1 MKKSPNIFI
10 FVVFSFLVGI
20 SLRLWGLGSALGKA
34 DENQNILD
42 YGHAPFEYIA
52 TSYFFG
58 GHHILNSLFIRASTL
73 LFGEENV
80 FGIRAPVFILSIA
93 TLWLVYLIAL
103 QIFRSQ
109 TIGALAVFALAVNPA
124 HIFYS
129 QIARGYGWIIFF
141 AALTLFSLLK
151 LLETGKLKWAAII
164 LLSGFL
170 GIYTI
175 PTNVYFIFALGVWSL
190 FITWKPSSQAKN
202 SGKDTV
208 FISPL
213 FILIIFAG
221 IALLSFVAYS
231 PILDNLLTEAKNY
244 HLPKLS
250 ESSNSYLA
258 IQTITGFFEKSFPG
272 NLIWSLLFVGTGI
285 FFTSPVKK
293 EYFLLPFFLLG
304 IPALITWIT
313 GVGGYA
319 RNYLFNLPWMV
330 VFFAAG
336 IEKAGLLLV
345 KFTKLNLKPVLLI
358 VWSLFSFHHLV
369 FNFYP
374 SQNSISGPDYYKLTE
389 NSTKPNDLLVIQD
402 SKNYLYARQVY
413 KNRLK
418 KITENNEIGGLKI
431 ISKPNFKWVNYS
443 FSRSG
448 NKVFPF
454 GGFNSSKPIIPLN
467 GNRVLYPISENQIK
481 GTLPIDF
488 ESKAQWNKTSGSG
501 EFVSETASKIFGQQ
515 SLQVI
520 AKESGVS
527 GYAIFP
533 QFVKVSRPSLA
544 VLTWA
549 GKNLDGNL
557 KINHPEIAFMS
568 EKNQSPQQLALVEL
582 NDGIHAALK
591 ESDSLFSDNWLL
603 FSNIAQIN
611 PGVYSMTLWL
621 KVDPN
626 ESYAYDGFRF
636 FILPLK
642 S

>member
-1 MKKSPNIFI
+1 MKKSPKVFI
-10 FVVFSFLVGI
+10 FVAFSFLVGI
-20 SLRLWGLGSALGKA
+20 FLRLWGLGSALGKA

-58 GHHILNSLFIRASTL
+58 GHHILNSLSIHLSIS
-73 LFGEENV
+73 LFGEENA

-93 TLWLVYLIAL
+93 TLWLVYLISL

-151 LLETGKLKWAAII
+151 LLETGKPKWAWAT

-175 PTNVYFIFALGVWSL
+175 PTNVYFIMALGIWSL
-190 FITWKPSSQAKN
+190 FITWKSSFQAKGSN
-202 SGKDTV
+202 ENTAL
-208 FISPL
+208 ITPL
-213 FILIIFAG
+213 FILIIFSG

-231 PILDNLLTEAKNY
+231 PILDNLLAEAKNY

-250 ESSNSYLA
+250 ESSNSFLA
-258 IQTITGFFEKSFPG
+258 LKTITGFFEKSFPG
-272 NLIWSLLFVGTGI
+272 ILIFSILFVGIGV
-285 FFTSPVKK
+285 FFTSSAKK

-313 GVGGYA
+313 GVGGYP
-319 RNYLFNLPWMV
+319 RNYLFNLPWVV

-336 IEKAGLLLV
+336 IERAGLLLARSI
-345 KFTKLNLKPVLLI
+345 KLNLKPVLI
-358 VWSLFSFHHLV
+358 IIWSLFSFHHLV

-374 SQNSISGPDYYKLTE
+374 SQNSVSGPDFYKLTDS
-389 NSTKPNDLLVIQD
+389 STEPNDLLIIQD

-418 KITENNEIGGLKI
+418 KIIEKNKLSGLKL
-431 ISKPNFKWVNYS
+431 ISEPNFKWADYS

-448 NKVFPF
+448 NKIFPF
-454 GGFNSSKPIIPLN
+454 GGFNSLKPIIPLN
-467 GNRVLYPISENQIK
+467 GNRALYPISGNRVE

-488 ESKAQWNKTSGSG
+488 GSKTHWNIASGSG
-501 EFVSETASKIFGQQ
+501 EFIPEAVSKIFGQK

-520 AKESGVS
+520 AKENGVS

-533 QFVKVSRPSLA
+533 HFVKVSKPSLA
-544 VLTWA
+544 ILTWV
-549 GKNLDGNL
+549 GKNLDGKL

-568 EKNQSPQQLALVEL
+568 KKNKSPQQLALVEL
-582 NDGIHAALK
+582 NDGIHATLK

-603 FSNIAQIN
+603 FTNVAQIN
-611 PGVYSMTLWL
+611 PGAYSMTLWL

-642 S
+642 D

>member
-1 MKKSPNIFI
+1 MKKSPKILI
-10 FVVFSFLVGI
+10 FVAFSFLVGVL
-20 SLRLWGLGSALGKA
+20 LRLWGLGSALGKA

-42 YGHAPFEYIA
+42 YGHAPLEYIA

-58 GHHILNSLFIRASTL
+58 GHHILNSLFIRLSIS
-73 LFGEENV
+73 LFGEENA

-109 TIGALAVFALAVNPA
+109 TIGALALFALAVNPT

-151 LLETGKLKWAAII
+151 LLETGRLKWACTT

-175 PTNVYFIFALGVWSL
+175 PTNVYFILALGIWSI
-190 FITWKPSSQAKN
+190 FITWRPSFQAKN
-202 SGKDTV
+202 SNKNTPL
-208 FISPL
+208 ISPL
-213 FILIIFAG
+213 FILIIFVG
-221 IALLSFVAYS
+221 IAFLSFVAYS
-231 PILDNLLTEAKNY
+231 PILDNLLAEAKNY
-244 HLPKLS
+244 HLPKLN
-250 ESSNSYLA
+250 ESSNSFLA

-272 NLIWSLLFVGTGI
+272 YLIWSLLFVGIGV
-285 FFTSPVKK
+285 FFTSSVKE
-293 EYFLLPFFLLG
+293 EYSLLPFFLLG
-304 IPALITWIT
+304 IPALITWTT
-313 GVGGYA
+313 GVGGYP
-319 RNYLFNLPWMV
+319 RNYLFNLPWVV

-336 IEKAGLLLV
+336 MEQTRQLLARSI
-345 KFTKLNLKPVLLI
+345 KLNLKPVLLI
-358 VWSLFSFHHLV
+358 VWSLFSFHHLI

-389 NSTKPNDLLVIQD
+389 SFTKPNDLLVIQD

-418 KITENNEIGGLKI
+418 KITEINKLSGLKL
-431 ISKPNFKWVNYS
+431 ISEPNFRWANYS

-454 GGFNSSKPIIPLN
+454 GGFNSSKSIIPLN
-467 GNRVLYPISENQIK
+467 GNRVLYPISANQAK

-488 ESKAQWNKTSGSG
+488 ESKTQWNITSGSG
-501 EFVSETASKIFGQQ
+501 DFISEAASKIFGQK

-520 AKESGVS
+520 ANENGVS

-533 QFVKVSRPSLA
+533 QFVKISKPSLA
-544 VLTWA
+544 ILTWA

-582 NDGIHAALK
+582 NDGIHATLK

-603 FSNIAQIN
+603 FSNVAQIN
-611 PGVYSMTLWL
+611 PGAYSMTLWL

-642 S
+642 D